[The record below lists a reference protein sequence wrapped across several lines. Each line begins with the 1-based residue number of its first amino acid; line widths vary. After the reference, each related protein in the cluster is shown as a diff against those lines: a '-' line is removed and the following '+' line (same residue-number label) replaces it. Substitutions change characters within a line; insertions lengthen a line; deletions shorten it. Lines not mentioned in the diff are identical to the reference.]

1 MIPSMKTAAKRDFN
15 MLTLSSQWRSRVPDN
30 GMAIDI
36 HHSLHNSN
44 RSVRRRRNSILHDK
58 AVGNEV
64 VFDSSFDSVM
74 NLSRLFSRS
83 SWISWWIQIVL
94 SVISGVILTFANTV
108 RQSSSKNIAFL
119 WSSGFAFSSVGV
131 LLAFL
136 NALWTWNVTI
146 LTRRISLRKL
156 VGRNAL
162 LSLRRYSR
170 ISVAT
175 SLIGMLFS
183 LIGAEQ
189 IVGTLA
195 SKILTSPGLSF
206 SPLLTTGTATT
217 SPFQAVDIFLVQA
230 NSNALVAHFASLV
243 CYIILQTQLPALPSV
258 TLDSRSTKHSAAAAG
273 SGDDNT
279 TGADEQ

>member
-1 MIPSMKTAAKRDFN
+1 MVPSVSPAASAATRGCN
-15 MLTLSSQWRSRVPDN
+15 LLQSQWRNKMTGDSMIVDFQQSLRRSN
-30 GMAIDI
+30 G
-36 HHSLHNSN
+36 SFN
-44 RSVRRRRNSILHDK
+44 RRRNSILHEK
-58 AVGNEV
+58 AAGKDVV
-64 VFDSSFDSVM
+64 VFDSSFESVM
-74 NLSRLFSRS
+74 NLSRLYNRS

-146 LTRRISLRKL
+146 LTRRISLKKL
-156 VGRNAL
+156 VGRSAV
-162 LSLRRYSR
+162 LSLKKYSR
-170 ISVAT
+170 ISVAM
-175 SLIGMLFS
+175 SLFGMFFS

-195 SKILTSPGLSF
+195 SKILSSPGLAF
-206 SPLLTTGTATT
+206 SPLLTGTATT

-230 NSNALVAHFASLV
+230 NTNALVAHFVSLV
-243 CYIILQTQLPALPSV
+243 CYIILQTQLPALPNV
-258 TLDSRSTKHSAAAAG
+258 TLDSRSGKSSKAG
-273 SGDDNT
+273 DNRTDD
-279 TGADEQ
+279 DEQ

>member
-1 MIPSMKTAAKRDFN
+1 MVPTVSPAASAATRGSN
-15 MLTLSSQWRSRVPDN
+15 LLQSQWRNKMTGD
-30 GMAIDI
+30 GMIVDF
-36 HHSLHNSN
+36 HQRLR
-44 RSVRRRRNSILHDK
+44 RSDGSFSRRRNSIILHDK
-58 AVGNEV
+58 AAGKDVV

-74 NLSRLFSRS
+74 NLSRLYNRS

-146 LTRRISLRKL
+146 LTRRISLKKL
-156 VGRNAL
+156 VGRSAV
-162 LSLRRYSR
+162 LSLKKYSR
-170 ISVAT
+170 ISVAM
-175 SLIGMLFS
+175 SLVGMLFS

-195 SKILTSPGLSF
+195 SKILSSPGLAF

-230 NSNALVAHFASLV
+230 NTNALVAHFVSLV
-243 CYIILQTQLPALPSV
+243 CYIILQTQLPALPNV
-258 TLDSRSTKHSAAAAG
+258 TLDSRSEKPSKAG
-273 SGDDNT
+273 DNRT
-279 TGADEQ
+279 DVDEQ